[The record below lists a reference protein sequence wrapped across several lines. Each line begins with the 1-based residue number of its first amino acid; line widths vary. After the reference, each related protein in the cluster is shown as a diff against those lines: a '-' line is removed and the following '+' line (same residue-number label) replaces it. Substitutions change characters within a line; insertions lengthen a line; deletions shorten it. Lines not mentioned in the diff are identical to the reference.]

1 MQIRLARGGKFAYHQ
16 RGMDIRLPNL
26 GEGADSGV
34 VVNILVKEGDTIA
47 KDQTI
52 VELETEKAVG
62 NIPSSAAGVVQKI
75 LVKVGDKI
83 SAGTPILSLTEGGSG
98 AATPAPAAP
107 AAKPAAPADQPAAG
121 TKAPALTKQIPGIPT
136 AAAPSVRKMAAQ
148 LGIDL
153 SLVPGSG
160 HGGRI
165 ALEDLRAYI
174 QRLMALAGQPAGA
187 GESKKKPA
195 ERIDFAQYGP
205 VLKKP
210 LTSLRKTIARRMG
223 ESWMVVPRVTQFDEA
238 DITGLNELRKKYAPA
253 YEKEDAKLTL
263 TVFAI
268 KAVVS
273 TLKKHLIF
281 NSSLDEV
288 AEEVVLKE
296 YFHIGIAVD
305 TEHGLMVPVIR
316 DADKKS
322 MLQLAKELDDVAGK
336 TRDRKLSADQMK
348 GGSFTISNQ
357 GGIGSGAFT
366 PIVNVP
372 EVAIL
377 GLGRGT
383 LKPAVVAG
391 KIEARL
397 LMPVAISYDHRVIDG
412 GAAAR
417 FAVDLVAAFQNFD
430 EKEVKI

>member
-1 MQIRLARGGKFAYHQ
+1 
-16 RGMDIRLPNL
+16 MDIRLPSL

-34 VVNILVKEGDTIA
+34 VVNILVKEGDTVA

-52 VELETEKAVG
+52 IELETDKAVG
-62 NIPSSAAGVVQKI
+62 SIPSSAAGVVQKI
-75 LVKVGDKI
+75 KVNVGDKI
-83 SAGTPILSLTEGGSG
+83 SAGAVILSIAETAGV
-98 AATPAPAAP
+98 AAAVP
-107 AAKPAAPADQPAAG
+107 AAKPVVSVQRPAAG
-121 TKAPALTKQIPGIPT
+121 TAAATPRIPGIPV
-136 AAAPSVRKMAAQ
+136 AAAPSVRKMASQ

-174 QRLMALAGQPAGA
+174 QNLMSLAAQPATA
-187 GESKKKPA
+187 EKKPA
-195 ERIDFAQYGP
+195 PAKIDFAQYGP
-205 VLKKP
+205 VLKKS
-210 LTSLRKTIARRMG
+210 LSSLRKTIAKRMG
-223 ESWMVVPRVTQFDEA
+223 ESWAVVPRVTQFDEA
-238 DITGLNELRKKYAPA
+238 DISGLNELRKKFAPA
-253 YEKEDAKLTL
+253 YEKQGAKLTL

-268 KAVVS
+268 KAVVAA
-273 TLKKHLIF
+273 LKKHPIF

-288 AEEVVLKE
+288 ADEIVLKE

-316 DADKKS
+316 DADKKT
-322 MLQLAKELDDVAGK
+322 MLQLAKELDDLAGK
-336 TRDRKLSADQMK
+336 TRDRKLTGDQMK

-377 GLGRGT
+377 GLGRGA

-397 LMPVAISYDHRVIDG
+397 MMPVAISYDHRVADG
-412 GAAAR
+412 GSAAR

-430 EKEVKI
+430 EKDVKI

>member
-1 MQIRLARGGKFAYHQ
+1 
-16 RGMDIRLPNL
+16 MDIRLPSL

-34 VVNILVKEGDTIA
+34 VVNILVKEGDTVA

-52 VELETEKAVG
+52 IELETDKAVG
-62 NIPSSAAGVVQKI
+62 SIPSSAAGVVQKI
-75 LVKVGDKI
+75 KVTVGDKI
-83 SAGTPILSLTEGGSG
+83 SAGAVILSIAESGGG
-98 AATPAPAAP
+98 TAPAVASAVPSGPVRRPTIAAETAAASP
-107 AAKPAAPADQPAAG
+107 ARH
-121 TKAPALTKQIPGIPT
+121 IPGIPA

-174 QRLMALAGQPAGA
+174 QNLVALAAQPAA
-187 GESKKKPA
+187 ADAPKKKTV

-210 LTSLRKTIARRMG
+210 LSSLRKTIARRMS
-223 ESWMVVPRVTQFDEA
+223 ESWTVVPRVTQFDEA
-238 DITGLNELRKKYAPA
+238 DITGLNELRKKFAPA
-253 YEKEDAKLTL
+253 YEKKGAKLTL

-268 KAVVS
+268 KAVVAA
-273 TLKKHLIF
+273 LKKHPIF
-281 NSSLDEV
+281 NSSLDEA

-322 MLQLAKELDDVAGK
+322 MLQLAKELDDLAGK
-336 TRDRKLSADQMK
+336 TRDRKLTGDQMK

-377 GLGRGT
+377 GLGRGA

-412 GAAAR
+412 GSAAR
-417 FAVDLVAAFQNFD
+417 FTVDLRQEFEQFPESA
-430 EKEVKI
+430 VKLG